1 MHLHL
6 KPTVLTKMAIL
17 KPRPRQ
23 RTAMAIN
30 TQEIIALG
38 PEPTRRHARNIL
50 ERREFVLRRLVSVVV
65 GALDAVGAVAAEV
78 VDVAHVDLLDAV
90 DLALVVLQLGVDALA
105 VAVARDAGDGDGG
118 GVRGRW
124 GGRDGCGG
132 GHGGRGPGGGGGVH
146 REDGVWDRWGAC
158 GGCWGWCWWWWLEL
172 KLRLRRRWRRLV
184 YTDLSGTKK
193 VSEFGG
199 FICVLE
205 VGQLSL
211 EGDAFQESDVF
222 YSGLVRQQI
231 FEEPRVSVIVRAAKY
246 DMTTMTVVEVEF
258 ENF

>member
-1 MHLHL
+1 
-6 KPTVLTKMAIL
+6 
-17 KPRPRQ
+17 
-23 RTAMAIN
+23 MAIN

-38 PEPTRRHARNIL
+38 PEPARRHARNIF
-50 ERREFVLRRLVSVVV
+50 EGREFILRRLVPVIV

-90 DLALVVLQLGVDALA
+90 DFALVVLQLGVDALA
-105 VAVARDAGDGDGG
+105 VAVARDAGDGGG
-118 GVRGRW
+118 GWVRGRW
-124 GGRDGCGG
+124 GGGDFCGG

-146 REDGVWDRWGAC
+146 REGGVWDRWGAC
-158 GGCWGWCWWWWLEL
+158 GGCWGWWWWWLEL
-172 KLRLRRRWRRLV
+172 KLRLRRRWGRLI
-184 YTDLSGTKK
+184 YTDLSGAKK

-222 YSGLVRQQI
+222 YSGLVRQQV
-231 FEEPRVSVIVRAAKY
+231 FEQPRVSVIVRAAKY
-246 DMTTMTVVEVEF
+246 DVTTMTIVEVEF
-258 ENF
+258 EYFYGRTCQFD